1 MTANARLRSVVH
13 VLTSFITT
21 LLANIFGDLL
31 GASHEVRRFLQFATV
46 RKRYGCTDPGVS
58 CCLITSA
65 SLWPQHVPCINL
77 VQTGG

>member
-21 LLANIFGDLL
+21 LLANIFGDFL

-46 RKRYGCTDPGVS
+46 RKRHGCTDYKRILV
-58 CCLITSA
+58 A
-65 SLWPQHVPCINL
+65 STRSLHKPSTDGRV
-77 VQTGG
+77 GM